1 MIMPLALLSPAGQR
15 ARLSILMFH
24 RVLPKPDPL
33 FPGEVCAAD
42 FDRICGWMRSMFNVL
57 PLDEAVS
64 RLQAGT
70 LSARAACITFDDGYA
85 DNRTQALPILQ
96 RHGLTATFYIA
107 TGFLDGGRM
116 WNDTVIESIRRTDQV
131 ALDLRPLEVEAL
143 GMVDLATLSSRRE
156 AIEAILVRIKHRHP
170 TERLALAQSIADI
183 AGVTPPDDL
192 MMTSSQVLE
201 MRTAGMLV
209 GAHTVTHPILATL
222 SADEAGAEIATS
234 RRALEDI
241 LGEPV
246 LHFAYPN
253 GRPGRDYSD
262 DNVRLVR
269 ELGFDSAVCTAWGA
283 ARSSDDR
290 FQLPRF
296 TPWDRSRARFGL
308 RMARN
313 LWSS

>member
-1 MIMPLALLSPAGQR
+1 MILPLSLLSPAGRR
-15 ARLSILMFH
+15 ARLSVLIFH
-24 RVLPKPDPL
+24 RILPKPDPL

-42 FDRICGWMRSMFNVL
+42 FERICGWVRAMFNVL

-70 LSARAACITFDDGYA
+70 LPARAACMTFDDGYA
-85 DNRTQALPILQ
+85 DNHSQALPILQ
-96 RHGLTATFYIA
+96 RHGLTAIFYIA

-116 WNDTVIESIRRTDQV
+116 WNDTVIESIRRTEWGT
-131 ALDLRPLEVEAL
+131 LDLRTLEVEGL
-143 GMVDLATLSSRRE
+143 GVTDLATLSSRRE

-170 TERLALAQSIADI
+170 TERVVLAQSIAAL

-192 MMTSSQVLE
+192 MMTSSQVRE
-201 MRTAGMLV
+201 MRAAGMLI
-209 GAHTVTHPILATL
+209 GAHTVTHPILAALTV
-222 SADEAGAEIATS
+222 DEAKTEIATS
-234 RRALEDI
+234 RRTLEGI

-246 LHFAYPN
+246 MHFAYPN
-253 GRPGRDYSD
+253 GRPGQDYSD

-283 ARSSDDR
+283 ARSASDK

-296 TPWDRSRARFGL
+296 TPWDRSQARFGL